1 MRAPSLGGPRAT
13 GALRPATA
21 VARCDTGAAAM
32 GDNDPAKAP
41 APVSLRIT
49 ADAAAALDALTAAT
63 GGAIPRHRLMVAA
76 LTHGARALAADP
88 ASILPLLG
96 LAPLLAAARGG
107 AGVDPG
113 AGVIRA
119 ATPVAPMPTPVV
131 ASSAPVVQASP
142 PVAPAS
148 PPARSSRSTAARP
161 APVTSSAQASRSTTG
176 KGPRDEAP
184 PEAVEALRAEL
195 RAAVDRGASVNA
207 ITSAAGMASGGTR
220 RRVAALLAGEAPSV
234 SVQFARAL
242 TAAAERAG
250 RGG

>member
-1 MRAPSLGGPRAT
+1 
-13 GALRPATA
+13 
-21 VARCDTGAAAM
+21 M

-41 APVSLRIT
+41 APVSLRPT
-49 ADAAAALDALTAAT
+49 PEAVAALDALSAAT

-119 ATPVAPMPTPVV
+119 ATPVAPMPTPVAARS
-131 ASSAPVVQASP
+131 ASVVQASP
-142 PVAPAS
+142 AVAPAS
-148 PPARSSRSTAARP
+148 PPAVQAPTATRSPATRRA
-161 APVTSSAQASRSTTG
+161 APVTSSAPASRSTTG

-184 PEAVEALRAEL
+184 PEAVEALRAAL
-195 RAAVDRGASVNA
+195 RAAVDRGVSVNA
-207 ITSAAGMASGGTR
+207 IATAAGMESGGTR
-220 RRVAALLAGEAPSV
+220 RRLAALLKGESPAV
-234 SVQFARAL
+234 SVQLARAV

-250 RGG
+250 R